1 MAVSI
6 DWVVAVSIDWVVAV
20 SIDWVVAVSIDR
32 VASPVYRITAERVER
47 RVHATVRLKLMRRR
61 ELAARR
67 AHSCFAF
74 AAKWTVP
81 LALADWPTVV
91 RRRRCVAHLSSSLPF
106 CRAVGAASL

>member
-1 MAVSI
+1 M
-6 DWVVAVSIDWVVAV
+6 VAVSIDW
-20 SIDWVVAVSIDR
+20 
-32 VASPVYRITAERVER
+32 VASPVYRITAERAER

-81 LALADWPTVV
+81 LALADWPTSETQTVCSFTSQPV
-91 RRRRCVAHLSSSLPF
+91 CRSAGQWELGLFDMESESLATYPWYLILEY
-106 CRAVGAASL
+106 A